1 MLIPLSLS
9 YLSPKTNTTTSH
21 WLVLGKKYWSR
32 DHPLRLRI
40 CQTFQFILSCPFWN
54 CFHVDG
60 GVCWRKKMRGMGEQF
75 LSGCVYAPENIPHG
89 THAMLHPYF
98 CILPSNRILIRADL
112 RIQRFFTWSSFPR
125 CISASKTE
133 FLSLWDSCYQLKH
146 AACPYGNRLIIFTSF
161 DLRKVRAY
169 FNRVLS
175 YNGLLFGT
183 IFLLHRPTIWFLSL
197 FM

>member
-40 CQTFQFILSCPFWN
+40 CQNISIYLILSFLKLFSRRWR
-54 CFHVDG
+54 
-60 GVCWRKKMRGMGEQF
+60 GVLEKNMRRMGEQF

-112 RIQRFFTWSSFPR
+112 RIQRFFFTWSSFPR

-169 FNRVLS
+169 FNRV
-175 YNGLLFGT
+175 
-183 IFLLHRPTIWFLSL
+183 
-197 FM
+197 

>member
-112 RIQRFFTWSSFPR
+112 RIQRFFYLILFPAMHLCFKDR
-125 CISASKTE
+125 IPLIMRFLLSIKTCG
-133 FLSLWDSCYQLKH
+133 LSLWKQAHYLYKLWFKKGSC
-146 AACPYGNRLIIFTSF
+146 IF
-161 DLRKVRAY
+161 
-169 FNRVLS
+169 
-175 YNGLLFGT
+175 
-183 IFLLHRPTIWFLSL
+183 
-197 FM
+197 

>member
-40 CQTFQFILSCPFWN
+40 CQNISIYLILSFLKLFSRRWR
-54 CFHVDG
+54 
-60 GVCWRKKMRGMGEQF
+60 GVLEKKMRGMGEQF

-112 RIQRFFTWSSFPR
+112 RIQRFFYLILFPAMHLCFKDR
-125 CISASKTE
+125 IPLIMRFLLSIKTCG
-133 FLSLWDSCYQLKH
+133 LSLWKQANYLYKLWFKKGSC
-146 AACPYGNRLIIFTSF
+146 IF
-161 DLRKVRAY
+161 
-169 FNRVLS
+169 
-175 YNGLLFGT
+175 
-183 IFLLHRPTIWFLSL
+183 
-197 FM
+197 